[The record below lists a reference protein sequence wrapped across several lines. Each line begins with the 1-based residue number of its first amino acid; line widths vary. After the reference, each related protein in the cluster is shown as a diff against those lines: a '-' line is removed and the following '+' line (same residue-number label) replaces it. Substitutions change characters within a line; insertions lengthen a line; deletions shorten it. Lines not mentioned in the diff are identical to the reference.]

1 MKRMARNKRLAY
13 KLRLNKAGKQKKSVP
28 AWIIAKP
35 QGGVRWSPK
44 SRRNWR
50 RFKLRA

>member
-1 MKRMARNKRLAY
+1 MARNKPLAY
-13 KLRLNKAGKQKKSVP
+13 KLRLNKAGRQKRSVP
-28 AWIIAKP
+28 AWIIAKT
-35 QGGVRWSPK
+35 QGNVRFSPK